1 MSHYVSLLCVSL
13 CLAVSHHSS
22 LCFIAAGADRHLCTI
37 NVLAVAY
44 ASGSFKLEQAYDP
57 DELNYL
63 FRETVHL
70 KQPSA
75 AINKHLKDLVDKL
88 GDVPPLGV
96 GLTL

>member
-1 MSHYVSLLCVSL
+1 M
-13 CLAVSHHSS
+13 SHHSS

-44 ASGSFKLEQAYDP
+44 ASGSSKLEQAYGP
-57 DELNYL
+57 DELNYP

-70 KQPSA
+70 EQPSA